1 MESRKMARCAKCG
14 KLPGIP
20 SDIPMKDT
28 RTGMQRKVKTDADL
42 VGNKAMLKDQRGM
55 NQKKLSPKNPIRG

>member
-1 MESRKMARCAKCG
+1 MARCAKCG
-14 KLPGIP
+14 KMAGIP
-20 SDIPMKDT
+20 SDIMMKDT
-28 RTGMQRKVKTDADL
+28 RTGTQRKVKTDADL